1 MNRVAIIGMG
11 YSGFYAPSPD
21 LSFREMIFKAAQK
34 AYEDAGNINPRRD
47 VDAFISC
54 QEDFWEG
61 IAIANEFMPEQLGGV
76 LKPGF
81 TVSGDSLQCFLN
93 AYAMI
98 RTGQFSVIVIESH
111 GKPSEIN
118 TLDSI
123 VMFSYDPLYIRPI
136 DPKNIYFLN
145 AIEARA
151 FMEKEGISREVLGH
165 YVINSL
171 KRGLKNPRASYSRTK
186 SLKSYLDEEF
196 VVEPLSESDI
206 APLTDA
212 AVVAVV
218 ASEEIAK
225 KLTDT
230 PIWIDSIWTTSGT
243 STVAYEDLSFD
254 YAAREAGNK
263 VFEASNIRNPRREID
278 ALEIDERFSYIP
290 LMVLKALN
298 ISSNIKEDIH
308 SNIFEVDGEILLNP
322 FGGALSEGNP
332 LEAHGIARVLIAY
345 EQLKGLKRIKGS
357 KDPERILIHSRRWPF
372 PRTTTIALL
381 SR

>member
-1 MNRVAIIGMG
+1 MNRVAIVGMG

-21 LSFREMIFKAAQK
+21 LSFREMIFKAAQR

-81 TVSGDSLQCFLN
+81 TVPGDSLQCLLN

-98 RTGQFSVIVIESH
+98 KTGQFNIVVVESH

-136 DPKNIYFLN
+136 EPRNIYFLN

-151 FMEKEGISREVLGH
+151 FMERENISKEVLGH
-165 YVINSL
+165 YVVNSL
-171 KRGLKNPRASYSRTK
+171 KKGLKNPRASYARTK
-186 SLKSYLDEEF
+186 SLESYLNEEF
-196 VVEPLSESDI
+196 IVEPLSESDI

-230 PIWIDSIWTTSGT
+230 PVWIDGIWTASGT
-243 STVAYEDLSFD
+243 STAMYEDLSFD
-254 YAAREAGNK
+254 YVAREAGIK

-278 ALEIDERFSYIP
+278 VLEIDERFSYVP
-290 LMVLKALN
+290 LMVLKALG
-298 ISSNIKEDIH
+298 ISSNIKEDIE
-308 SNIFEVDGEILLNP
+308 SNVFDVSSEILLNP

-332 LEAHGIARVLIAY
+332 LETHGITRVLIAY
-345 EQLKGLKRIKGS
+345 EQLKGLRRVRGAR
-357 KDPERILIHSRRWPF
+357 DPERILIHSRRWPF